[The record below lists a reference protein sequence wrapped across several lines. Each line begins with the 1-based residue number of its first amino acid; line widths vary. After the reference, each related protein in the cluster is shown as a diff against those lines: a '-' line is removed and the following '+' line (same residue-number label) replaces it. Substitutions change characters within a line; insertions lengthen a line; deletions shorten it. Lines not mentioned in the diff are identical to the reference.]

1 MTYRLSRVV
10 VTFGIQIRS
19 TLGDRMSKRCHS
31 FVLLFTLLGWGAIA
45 HAQDDGQGL
54 SLDLGALL
62 AMDVTVVSA
71 TKTAQS
77 LEEAP
82 SIMTVITRHD
92 IERWGYD
99 TLSDALKYI
108 VGFYVVDDHV
118 TPNLAVRGISG
129 GLRSESGIVKLML
142 NGHPIT
148 YRPTSGNWLGAELI
162 PLSTIQQIEII
173 RGPASALYGADAFLG
188 IINVITRQGQD
199 GVDLALSGNL
209 TGENTGFGLDV
220 SAGSA
225 LGEFDIFVGLR
236 LHRQD
241 RSGLALPASSPAPTV
256 PSYSQSFDDAGNL
269 LNQDL
274 ASGLLMDS
282 ASAFIDVH
290 YPLGDGGHLNLS
302 SYYSF
307 QERGA
312 EFAQWAQLTD
322 GQDSAGRDRGT
333 LLSRAHGVTML
344 SSQLPAGED
353 TTLMVDGT
361 LFYGGDT
368 DRGRIEV
375 DNPNYHIEQR
385 SKFLGADIQLGT
397 VWQPSPSFTLVGGAG
412 FSYDEETL
420 PSTKM
425 VLENDS
431 NVFSAGDS
439 LNVTSSET
447 VSLWNPGALAQATWE
462 AIDFLLT
469 LTAGFRY
476 DYHNIYGNQYSGRFG
491 IVSWPMEQLYL
502 KLLYGSAFKAP
513 SPTLLYGIPATVG
526 DIIGNPELAP
536 QFVHTVE
543 GQVIYIPF
551 DGMKWSTNVSY
562 NYLQDQAS
570 FGLQGFNL
578 VARNVAE
585 LSTLTL
591 ESILE
596 AHYRNVTGGFLKYE
610 KVWSERNPGLV
621 GYQADLIGTGNAVYP
636 EQVIRAGVWVEV
648 AKAFSRASVMGSY
661 VGERRS
667 SDTNI
672 LENGNLG
679 PYSLE
684 AYLVLD
690 ATLSTLPFSF
700 GEEGE
705 VLLKVMARNL
715 LDTRAS
721 DPGEAGVDYPIAPR
735 TITLQLNVT
744 Y

>member
-1 MTYRLSRVV
+1 MGNAR
-10 VTFGIQIRS
+10 
-19 TLGDRMSKRCHS
+19 
-31 FVLLFTLLGWGAIA
+31 
-45 HAQDDGQGL
+45 AQGEGQGL

-82 SIMTVITRHD
+82 SIMTVITRQD

-99 TLSDALKYI
+99 TVADALKYI
-108 VGFYVVDDHV
+108 VGFYVVDDHI

-188 IINVITRQGQD
+188 IINVITRQGQS
-199 GVDLALSGNL
+199 GVDVALSGNM
-209 TGENTGFGLDV
+209 TGDNPGLGVDM
-220 SAGSA
+220 SAGTA
-225 LGEFDIFVGLR
+225 IGEFDIFVGLR

-241 RSGLALPASSPAPTV
+241 RSGLLLPDSSPAPLV
-256 PSYSQSFDDAGNL
+256 PSYSQTLDTNGDVVGTDAASNL
-269 LNQDL
+269 I
-274 ASGLLMDS
+274 MDS
-282 ASAFIDVH
+282 ATAFLDVQH
-290 YPLGDGGHLNLS
+290 PIGDDGHFSIS
-302 SYYSF
+302 SYYSI
-307 QERGA
+307 QDRGA
-312 EFAQWAQLTD
+312 EFAEWAQLTD
-322 GQDSAGRDRGT
+322 GTDAAGRERGT
-333 LLSRAHGVTML
+333 FLSRAHGVTML
-344 SSQLPAGED
+344 GAQISASEELAL
-353 TTLMVDGT
+353 TFDGT

-375 DNPNYHIEQR
+375 DNPNYHITQR
-385 SKFLGADIQLGT
+385 SKFQGGDVQLGS

-412 FSYDEETL
+412 FSYDDETL
-420 PSTKM
+420 PSTKLT
-425 VLENDS
+425 LES
-431 NVFSAGDS
+431 ESSVFGEGETLD
-439 LNVTSSET
+439 VTSPEI

-469 LTAGFRY
+469 VTAGFRY

-491 IVSWPMEQLYL
+491 IVSWPVEELYL

-513 SPTLLYGIPATVG
+513 SPQLLYGIPATVG

-536 QFVHTVE
+536 QFVHTLE
-543 GQVIYIPF
+543 GQIIYVPNDSI
-551 DGMKWSTNVSY
+551 KLSTNVSY

-596 AHYRNVTGGFLKYE
+596 AHYRHVVGGFLKYE
-610 KVWSERNPGLV
+610 RVWAERNPGLV
-621 GYQADLIGTGNAVYP
+621 GYQASLIGLGNGVYP
-636 EQVIRAGVWVEV
+636 EQVVRVGVWAEL
-648 AKAFSRASVMGSY
+648 AEAFTRVSVMGSY
-661 VGERRS
+661 VGERRA

-672 LENGNLG
+672 LENGDRGAYYLD
-679 PYSLE
+679 PYMM
-684 AYLVLD
+684 LD
-690 ATLSTLPFSF
+690 ATLSTTPI
-700 GEEGE
+700 
-705 VLLKVMARNL
+705 LLGDSGDMVVRIMARNL
-715 LDTRAS
+715 LDAQAS
-721 DPGEAGVDYPIAPR
+721 DPGEAGVDFPLAPR
-735 TITLQLNVT
+735 TLTLQLNVT